1 MKKLLT
7 LTLIFL
13 TVLTFQTQAQ
23 NSPDGKQDQVF
34 LDQTLKVSTKKNAQ
48 FKRTMTYLGD
58 SVYVARVTDLKGNLK
73 VQGAYLMSDG
83 KLYENGKF
91 TFYYANGQVES
102 QGMYEMG
109 VKVGSWKRFTAD
121 GDPRADRYY
130 RPESAGL
137 IRAVM
142 E

>member
-13 TVLTFQTQAQ
+13 SVLTIQTQAQ
-23 NSPDGKQDQVF
+23 DQVY
-34 LDQTLKVSTKKNAQ
+34 LDQTLNVSKKKDAQ
-48 FKRTMTYLGD
+48 FTRTMTYLGD
-58 SVYVARVTDLKGNLK
+58 SVYVARVTDLEGNLK
-73 VQGAYLMSDG
+73 VQGAYTMMDG
-83 KLYENGKF
+83 KLYEHGKF
-91 TFYYANGQVES
+91 TYYYTNGQIES

-109 VKVGSWKRFTAD
+109 IKVGSWKRFTSS
-121 GDPRADRYY
+121 GDPKPDRYY
-130 RPESAGL
+130 RPESADL